1 MLFTTMKDTP
11 VGPLT
16 LAAESGIIT
25 KLEFRALN
33 DRDIGDTA
41 PSQDDISVLERA
53 VSELT
58 LYFQGGLQE
67 FTVPVRIDGPPF
79 HKKVWQHLC
88 TIPYGRTESYGDI
101 ARSLGCPSGA
111 RAVGNA
117 CARNPVAIIVPCH
130 RVLSRGH
137 LGGFGGGLD
146 AKIWLLKHEGC
157 RI

>member
-117 CARNPVAIIVPCH
+117 CAKSGRHH
-130 RVLSRGH
+130 RSVSQGALSRP
-137 LGGFGGGLD
+137 FGRVRGGLD

>member
-79 HKKVWQHLC
+79 HKKVWHIF
-88 TIPYGRTESYGDI
+88 TRSRTGVR
-101 ARSLGCPSGA
+101 ARRYRPVSDTERSPGSG
-111 RAVGNA
+111 
-117 CARNPVAIIVPCH
+117 
-130 RVLSRGH
+130 
-137 LGGFGGGLD
+137 
-146 AKIWLLKHEGC
+146 
-157 RI
+157 